1 MNYEAAAIE
10 ATVKVTAYKT
20 LDDQGPRHP
29 ARRTVELSFHE
40 VFTDD
45 VELDLAL
52 NTFCRSV
59 IAAARRG

>member
-20 LDDQGPRHP
+20 LGDQGPRHP

-45 VELDLAL
+45 SELELAL
-52 NTFCRSV
+52 DTFCRSV